1 MDIGR
6 EAVKVFRTIMKS
18 NASNTILTGLL
29 GINLVLSAV
38 FCFRA
43 VTATRDLRRLSF
55 ETRAIQF
62 EQSRF
67 QQMANE
73 CLAYAD
79 KNPAIIPLLESV
91 KFKEAKTAPANT
103 VKPATK

>member
-1 MDIGR
+1 
-6 EAVKVFRTIMKS
+6 MKS

-73 CLAYAD
+73 CNAYSE

-91 KFKEAKTAPANT
+91 KFNPPKTAPGNT
-103 VKPATK
+103 AKPATK

>member
-43 VTATRDLRRLSF
+43 VTATRDSRRLNF
-55 ETRAIQF
+55 EVRMVQF
-62 EQSRF
+62 EQARF
-67 QQMANE
+67 QQLAAE
-73 CLAYAD
+73 CGAYRD
-79 KNPAIIPLLESV
+79 KNPAISPLLESLGMP
-91 KFKEAKTAPANT
+91 KAAPAST
-103 VKPATK
+103 AKPATK

>member
-1 MDIGR
+1 M
-6 EAVKVFRTIMKS
+6 MKS

-43 VTATRDLRRLSF
+43 VTVTRDSRRLGR
-55 ETRAIQF
+55 EVRAIQL

-67 QQMANE
+67 QSLAAE
-73 CLAYAD
+73 CLAYRD
-79 KNPAIIPLLESV
+79 KNPAIAPLLESFGLP
-91 KFKEAKTAPANT
+91 KAGTNNS
-103 VKPATK
+103 ATK